1 MLQSVLENILAG
13 IACTLLCAL
22 AKRIYL
28 FFKAP
33 SPDHTQ
39 HRASKKLVHRQFFI
53 SLFTMAFSFTFAFAI
68 PNATPFNLAGVLRVS
83 LLLCGGFGFI
93 MAWGAFDAAF
103 AFYPSDDP
111 PRNSEAESPTD
122 EARE

>member
-39 HRASKKLVHRQFFI
+39 HR
-53 SLFTMAFSFTFAFAI
+53 
-68 PNATPFNLAGVLRVS
+68 
-83 LLLCGGFGFI
+83 
-93 MAWGAFDAAF
+93 
-103 AFYPSDDP
+103 DP
-111 PRNSEAESPTD
+111 ERNSL
-122 EARE
+122 